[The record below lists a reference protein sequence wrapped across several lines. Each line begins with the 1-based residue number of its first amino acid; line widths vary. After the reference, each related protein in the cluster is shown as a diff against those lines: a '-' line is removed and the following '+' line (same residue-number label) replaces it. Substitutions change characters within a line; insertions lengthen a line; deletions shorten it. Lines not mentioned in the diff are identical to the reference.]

1 MAYPP
6 GQQFQAGSSAVPSS
20 QVEISVSCRSLRD
33 CDMLSKSDPMVVVFC
48 KDSKKISFGR
58 SEVIQDNLNPDF
70 VKKFVMNYFFEE
82 SQKLKFEVYD
92 VDAKTARLDAHDFIG
107 RIEVSLGE
115 IVGSP
120 NGVMKRPLKGP
131 VAKNGDIIIRAEEMS
146 NCKEII
152 TLQFKANKLDKKDFF
167 GKSDPYL
174 EFQRSNEDGSFTVV
188 HRTEVIKNSLN
199 PTWQPFTV
207 PVKTLCN
214 GDHARVIKV
223 VCNDWNSDG
232 SVDLIGEFT
241 TTISEISRGPGSSNQ
256 YGLINP
262 KKKEKKKNSTQMNFT
277 VAIDFTASNGNPSNP
292 SSLHYLN
299 PYGSP
304 NQYSAAI
311 MAVGEIIQDYDSD
324 KLFPALGFG
333 ARMSDNNVYHDFALN
348 FNPNDPQCQ
357 GIKGVLDAYYHS
369 LKNVQLYGP
378 TNFSPV
384 INRVAGFAAQQ
395 QDGSNYHV
403 LLIITD
409 GVITDME
416 QTKNAIVQA
425 SRLPMSIIIVGVGD
439 ADFEAMNILD
449 GDDVRVSSNG
459 QYADRDIVQ
468 FVPFRDFIRNGTSM
482 VTSQA
487 ALAKEVLAEIPDQ
500 FLQYM
505 KKKVL
510 NQGLEQQHHLY
521 HLEDFSDP
529 LLLLLQP
536 LQGNQPKPAVEKCDE
551 LIINLHE
558 TFSNLQKQVLP
569 ICNVP
574 SVTSYNIQ
582 EPLYLLSIFHQ

>member
-1 MAYPP
+1 MAYPQ
-6 GQQFQAGSSAVPSS
+6 GQQFQAGSSAIPSS
-20 QVEISVSCRSLRD
+20 KVEISISCRGLRD
-33 CDMLSKSDPMVVVFC
+33 CDIMSKSDPMCVVFT
-48 KDSKKISFGR
+48 KDPKSGTYYEFGR

-92 VDAKTARLDAHDFIG
+92 VDSKTSRLEAHDFIG
-107 RIEVSLGE
+107 RLELTLGE

-120 NGVMKRPLKGP
+120 NGVMKRPLLGP
-131 VAKNGDIIIRAEEMS
+131 VAKNGDIIIRAEEES

-188 HRTEVIKNSLN
+188 HRTEVVKNSLN

-214 GDHARVIKV
+214 GDHSRIIKV

-232 SVDLIGEFT
+232 SVDLIGDFT
-241 TTISEISRGPGSSNQ
+241 TQISELSRGPGSSNQ
-256 YGLINP
+256 YGVVNHQKKA
-262 KKKEKKKNSTQMNFT
+262 KKKKYIDSGQVYLMTCKIELQHTFLDYIQTGSTQMNFT
-277 VAIDFTASNGNPSNP
+277 VAIDFTASNGNPSSP

-299 PYGSP
+299 PYGTP

-333 ARMSDNNVYHDFALN
+333 ARMSDGSVHHDFALN
-348 FNPNDPQCQ
+348 FNPGNPNCQ
-357 GIKGVLDAYYHS
+357 QIKGVLDAYYYA

-378 TNFSPV
+378 TNFSSV
-384 INRVAGFAAQQ
+384 INHVAGFAASQL
-395 QDGSNYHV
+395 DGSNYHV

-425 SRLPMSIIIVGVGD
+425 SRLPLSIIIVGVGD

-449 GDDVRVSSNG
+449 GDDVRVSYNG
-459 QYADRDIVQ
+459 QYAERDIVQ
-468 FVPFRDFIRNGTSM
+468 FVPFRDFIRNDSSM

-487 ALAKEVLAEIPDQ
+487 ALAKEVLAEIPEQ

-505 KKKVL
+505 KKRGVK
-510 NQGLEQQHHLY
+510 
-521 HLEDFSDP
+521 
-529 LLLLLQP
+529 
-536 LQGNQPKPAVEKCDE
+536 PKPRTMA
-551 LIINLHE
+551 
-558 TFSNLQKQVLP
+558 P
-569 ICNVP
+569 P
-574 SVTSYNIQ
+574 M
-582 EPLYLLSIFHQ
+582 

>member
-1 MAYPP
+1 MAYPQ

-48 KDSKKISFGR
+48 KDSKSDQYYEFGR

-262 KKKEKKKNSTQMNFT
+262 KKKEKKKKYVDSGQVYLMSNKIEYQHTFLDYIQTGSTQMNFT

-482 VTSQA
+482 LTSQA

-505 KKKVL
+505 KKKGV
-510 NQGLEQQHHLY
+510 
-521 HLEDFSDP
+521 
-529 LLLLLQP
+529 
-536 LQGNQPKPAVEKCDE
+536 KPRTRTTAP
-551 LIINLHE
+551 
-558 TFSNLQKQVLP
+558 P
-569 ICNVP
+569 I
-574 SVTSYNIQ
+574 
-582 EPLYLLSIFHQ
+582 E

>member
-1 MAYPP
+1 
-6 GQQFQAGSSAVPSS
+6 
-20 QVEISVSCRSLRD
+20 
-33 CDMLSKSDPMVVVFC
+33 
-48 KDSKKISFGR
+48 
-58 SEVIQDNLNPDF
+58 
-70 VKKFVMNYFFEE
+70 MNYFFEE

-92 VDAKTARLDAHDFIG
+92 VDSKTSRLDAHDFIG
-107 RIEVSLGE
+107 RLEVTLGE

-131 VAKNGDIIIRAEEMS
+131 VAKNGDIIIRSEEMS

-256 YGLINP
+256 YSVVNP
-262 KKKEKKKNSTQMNFT
+262 KKKERKKKYVDSGQVYLMSNKIEYQHTFLDYIQTGTQMNFT

-333 ARMSDNNVYHDFALN
+333 ARMSDNSVHHDFALN
-348 FNPNDPQCQ
+348 FNPTDPQCQ

-449 GDDVRVSSNG
+449 GDDVRVSYNG

-482 VTSQA
+482 LTSQA

-500 FLQYM
+500 FLLYM
-505 KKKVL
+505 KKRGV
-510 NQGLEQQHHLY
+510 
-521 HLEDFSDP
+521 
-529 LLLLLQP
+529 
-536 LQGNQPKPAVEKCDE
+536 KPRPRTTA
-551 LIINLHE
+551 
-558 TFSNLQKQVLP
+558 P
-569 ICNVP
+569 P
-574 SVTSYNIQ
+574 M
-582 EPLYLLSIFHQ
+582 